1 MITVYPHE
9 SDWDHIAQI
18 TGDDS
23 WRARRMRK
31 YFDRIERAQ
40 YRDGSIILDLLEPG
54 QAIADRLR
62 RLTASAEGEGARGER
77 GAGWLAVTQADPKLL
92 LDDVK
97 GVLQFV
103 AAAFMAKRRGLDAM
117 PGWNPP
123 PAVAEGNREGVNVI
137 PISVHN
143 GRRAG
148 TRERVLQAQALLRAQ
163 AEQGRGGGTPRS
175 GTQDVRGQCRVR

>member
-97 GVLQFV
+97 GVLPFV
-103 AAAFMAKRRGLDAM
+103 AAAFHVAKRRGLDAM
-117 PGWNPP
+117 PGWNPNH
-123 PAVAEGNREGVNVI
+123 PAVAEGNRKASTSSRSRSTTADAPVLASGC
-137 PISVHN
+137 SRRRLSC
-143 GRRAG
+143 GRR
-148 TRERVLQAQALLRAQ
+148 L
-163 AEQGRGGGTPRS
+163 S
-175 GTQDVRGQCRVR
+175 RVRRWDASIWHSRRSRSM